1 MKMLALALSLT
12 LLTLAASAFADPAAP
27 APPQGSVVK
36 LATNKGDITVEIFD
50 KDAPITAGNFDLL
63 VKAKFFDGVI
73 FHRVVPGFVIQGG
86 DPTGT
91 GSGGP
96 GWAIPLEVKPEL
108 KHARGVLSMAR
119 TQDPNSAGSQ
129 FFVCLDDGTAQQLN
143 MQYAVFGKV
152 LTGMDVVDKIV
163 VGDKMLKVTLEQAG
177 PDEAAAEKATLA
189 ARIK

>member
-1 MKMLALALSLT
+1 M
-12 LLTLAASAFADPAAP
+12 
-27 APPQGSVVK
+27 
-36 LATNKGDITVEIFD
+36 ATNKGDITVEIFD

-63 VKAKFFDGVI
+63 VKAKYFDGIV

-96 GWAIPLEVKPEL
+96 GWSIPLEVKPEL
-108 KHARGVLSMAR
+108 KHERGILSMAR

-129 FFVCLDDGTAQQLN
+129 FFVCLDTDAVQCLN
-143 MQYAVFGKV
+143 TQYAVFGKV

-163 VGDKMLKVTLEQAG
+163 VGDKMLKVTMEKAS
-177 PDEAAAEKATLA
+177 PDEEAAEKATLA

>member
-1 MKMLALALSLT
+1 LALV
-12 LLTLAASAFADPAAP
+12 ASAFADEPK
-27 APPQGSVVK
+27 GSVIK
-36 LATNKGDITVEIFD
+36 IATNKGDITVETFD

-63 VKAKFFDGVI
+63 VKAGFYDGI
-73 FHRVVPGFVIQGG
+73 TFHRVVPGFVIQGG

-91 GSGGP
+91 GGGGP

-108 KHARGVLSMAR
+108 KHARGILSMAR

-129 FFVCLDDGTAQQLN
+129 FFVCLDTDAVQCLN

-152 LTGMDVVDKIV
+152 LTGLDVVDKIV

-189 ARIK
+189 ARIKPGAAG